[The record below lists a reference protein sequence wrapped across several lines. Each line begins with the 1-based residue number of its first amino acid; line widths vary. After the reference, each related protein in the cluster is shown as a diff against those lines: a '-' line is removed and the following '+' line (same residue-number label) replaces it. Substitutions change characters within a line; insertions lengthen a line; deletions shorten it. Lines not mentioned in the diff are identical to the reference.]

1 MHCASRTS
9 TQTLNNHNGVGCRVA
24 WRIFGLGLGL
34 GLMNSELSEPESDFV
49 ISEVK
54 LRTNSNYMT
63 TTRVPEKEQ
72 VSDVLFKTI

>member
-1 MHCASRTS
+1 
-9 TQTLNNHNGVGCRVA
+9 
-24 WRIFGLGLGL
+24 
-34 GLMNSELSEPESDFV
+34 MNSELSEPESDFV